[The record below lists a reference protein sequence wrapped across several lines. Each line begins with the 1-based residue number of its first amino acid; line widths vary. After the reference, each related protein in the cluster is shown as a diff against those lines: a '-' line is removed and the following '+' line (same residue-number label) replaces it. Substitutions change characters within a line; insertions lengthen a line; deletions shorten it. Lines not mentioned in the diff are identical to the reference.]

1 MPSKKDQAIAYGI
14 TRPKIVKNFYKNTK
28 VLDNGCI
35 VWTKSINE
43 SKYGRLCVAFKDED
57 NHTSY
62 VQIYAHRFSW
72 ALNKGIETLPP
83 GIGRLGTG
91 DRLVINHMCHNRI
104 CVNTD
109 HMEAIMHSKNV
120 SPDKRKPKND

>member
-14 TRPKIVKNFYKNTK
+14 KRPKIVATFKNNTK
-28 VLDNGCI
+28 VQDDGCI
-35 VWTKSINE
+35 VWTKSVNE
-43 SKYGRLCVAFKDED
+43 NKYGRLCIALKDAD
-57 NHTSY
+57 NHVSY
-62 VQIYAHRFSW
+62 VQVYAHRFSW

-104 CVNTD
+104 CINPD
-109 HMEAIMHSKNV
+109 HLESIMHSEN
-120 SPDKRKPKND
+120 SSTEKRKPKND